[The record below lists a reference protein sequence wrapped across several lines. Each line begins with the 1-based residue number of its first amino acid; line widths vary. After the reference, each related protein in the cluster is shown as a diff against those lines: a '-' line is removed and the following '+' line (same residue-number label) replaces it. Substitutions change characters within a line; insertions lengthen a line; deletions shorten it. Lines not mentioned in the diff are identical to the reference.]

1 MDVPGLSKV
10 AQALCVTSCKYQ
22 VAGFFFCSSTPIFLN
37 NCGTGRCE
45 KRRGRP
51 VCVCSRCASG
61 GGSWPNNCGTGHCEK
76 RRGRPVCVCSRCAS
90 GGGSWPNV

>member
-1 MDVPGLSKV
+1 MKGVIVFALFALLHTIDTRIILTSCARMDVPGLSKV

-22 VAGFFFCSSTPIFLN
+22 
-37 NCGTGRCE
+37 
-45 KRRGRP
+45 
-51 VCVCSRCASG
+51 
-61 GGSWPNNCGTGHCEK
+61 NCGTGHCEK